1 MRNPDLHH
9 RRLLPCLA
17 LCLTML
23 SAGCTLLSSSELP
36 FAGKKPEFESPRQVV
51 PVWSD
56 TVLHQSGVAATR
68 GFGGRLMFYG
78 QDQNKPIKVEGSL
91 VVYAWDDSKGSME
104 RTPDRKYVFPAE
116 TLQNHY
122 SASTLGHSYSFWV
135 PWDAAGGP
143 LQHAT
148 LISRFLSNDGT
159 ELTGAPAHVVLEG
172 PSDSSPFPNETNQ
185 EAVTRRKSAD
195 DIGHTALR
203 QHKKA
208 GGIQQ
213 AGYEIEEDE
222 SRPSNHRSYSRPS
235 HPGLQTSEIG
245 LTSGFYERN
254 MQGSQPDQPLT
265 NFTAVDVDALLEPMQ
280 VNQPRATRPREKNR
294 ASTNS
299 TSGPADDAETVEES
313 NQPSTRF
320 PPFESRVQ
328 TSRATRSFGGHVRKE
343 PLRAKWLNALPET
356 PRSSMNETE

>member
-1 MRNPDLHH
+1 MTLHAKSYSYIIAGFFRVWHFVSQCCRQVAHCCHRASSRLPAKSRNIE
-9 RRLLPCLA
+9 
-17 LCLTML
+17 T
-23 SAGCTLLSSSELP
+23 
-36 FAGKKPEFESPRQVV
+36 PRQVV

-78 QDQNKPIKVEGSL
+78 QDKNKPIKVEGSL

-116 TLQNHY
+116 TLQSHY

-143 LQHAT
+143 LQHST

-172 PSDSSPFPNETNQ
+172 PSDSSPFPNEISD
-185 EAVTRRKSAD
+185 AVATRKKSAD

-203 QHKKA
+203 QNKKA

-213 AGYEIEEDE
+213 VGYEMDEDE
-222 SRPSNHRSYSRPS
+222 SRPSNHRSYSRP
-235 HPGLQTSEIG
+235 
-245 LTSGFYERN
+245 LTSRSPDVRN
-254 MQGSQPDQPLT
+254 RSHTRILRTQHARQSADQPLT
-265 NFTAVDVDALLEPMQ
+265 DFTAVDVDALLAPMP
-280 VNQPRATRPREKNR
+280 VNQPRATDPR
-294 ASTNS
+294 
-299 TSGPADDAETVEES
+299 
-313 NQPSTRF
+313 
-320 PPFESRVQ
+320 
-328 TSRATRSFGGHVRKE
+328 
-343 PLRAKWLNALPET
+343 RAKQGFV
-356 PRSSMNETE
+356 

>member
-1 MRNPDLHH
+1 MRNPDSHH

-23 SAGCTLLSSSELP
+23 SAGCTLLSSSEFP

-78 QDQNKPIKVEGSL
+78 QDKNKPIKVEGSL

-122 SASTLGHSYSFWV
+122 SESTLGHSYSFWV

-172 PSDSSPFPNETNQ
+172 PSDSSPFPNEISD
-185 EAVTRRKSAD
+185 AGSARKKSSD
-195 DIGHTALR
+195 DIEQSALL
-203 QHKKA
+203 QKKA
-208 GGIQQ
+208 GRIQQ
-213 AGYEIEEDE
+213 AGYTTEEDA

-254 MQGSQPDQPLT
+254 MQGSQLDQPLT
-265 NFTAVDVDALLEPMQ
+265 DFTAVDVDALLEPTQ
-280 VNQPRATRPREKNR
+280 VNQSRATVPREKNK
-294 ASTNS
+294 ASSNS
-299 TSGPADDAETVEES
+299 TSAPADDAGTVEES

-328 TSRATRSFGGHVRKE
+328 ASRATRSSAGHVRKE
-343 PLRAKWLNALPET
+343 PLRARWLNGLPET
-356 PRSSMNETE
+356 PRSSTNETE